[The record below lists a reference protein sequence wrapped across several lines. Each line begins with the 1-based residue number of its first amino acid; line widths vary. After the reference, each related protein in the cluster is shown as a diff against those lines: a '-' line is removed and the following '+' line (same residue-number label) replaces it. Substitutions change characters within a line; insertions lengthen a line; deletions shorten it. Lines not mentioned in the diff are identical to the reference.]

1 MINIGISGINGS
13 MGQILYKKIVE
24 DDMFNLVMGID
35 ARPELYENKCRVF
48 EKPADSD
55 IYPDLIIDFSHH
67 SCLDELL
74 LFAKEHGISLV
85 LATTGYDAAQ
95 IEKIHS
101 YSSDIA
107 ILYSAN
113 MSFGINL
120 LKTILEKYSRL
131 LDERS
136 YDIEIIEKHHNKKVD
151 APSGTAY
158 ILADAVNSGI
168 STPKNFVNGRQG
180 RTNPRTTNEIG
191 IHAVRGG
198 NIFGEHEVIF
208 AGSSDIIEIKHTALS
223 KDLFADGAIDAAKW
237 LYMKEKGMYCMQ
249 DMFEI

>member
-1 MINIGISGINGS
+1 
-13 MGQILYKKIVE
+13 
-24 DDMFNLVMGID
+24 
-35 ARPELYENKCRVF
+35 
-48 EKPADSD
+48 
-55 IYPDLIIDFSHH
+55 
-67 SCLDELL
+67 
-74 LFAKEHGISLV
+74 
-85 LATTGYDAAQ
+85 
-95 IEKIHS
+95 
-101 YSSDIA
+101 
-107 ILYSAN
+107 

-158 ILADAVNSGI
+158 ILADAVNSSI

-237 LYMKEKGMYCMQ
+237 LYGKEKGMYCMQ